1 MNTTTTPNK
10 KVLIIGINFSPEMTG
25 IGKYS
30 GEMVEWLVNDGYDC
44 TVLTSFPY
52 YPYWEV
58 QQPYKGRSFKKE
70 TLKDGKLNI
79 YRCPLYIPKEPTGLK
94 RVIHEATFLASA
106 MLMLIHLMF
115 KPKHDYVFCI
125 SPPFHIG
132 FLGLIYR
139 AIRGGKVLYHIQDLQ
154 IEAARDLKIIKSDVV
169 FKGLFSLERFIM
181 REVDFISSIS
191 KGMVKK
197 IKAKIDRDI
206 LFFPNWVDIHACHPI
221 ADSKVLKTDWNFN
234 EEDKVVLYAGSIGEK
249 QGLEVIL
256 DVAAKLQEHAFIKFA
271 ICGTGPHKQYL
282 IKRAQ
287 EEKLDNVSFFPLQE
301 KNLFNKFLNMAD
313 LHLVLQKKSAGDLV
327 MPSKLTTILAVGG
340 VAVVTAE
347 TGTTLH
353 DVIKDNDMGV
363 IVPPEDTDL
372 LAEAI
377 YRHCVI
383 DNDEIKS
390 NARSYAENQ
399 LNINRVIK
407 KVMNDIKNV
416 EVREESAIRF
426 LTLNSRGKK

>member
-1 MNTTTTPNK
+1 MNTSTQPNK
-10 KVLIIGINFSPEMTG
+10 RVLIIGINFSPEMTG

-30 GEMVEWLVNDGYDC
+30 GEMVDWLVNDGYDC

-58 QQPYKGRSFKKE
+58 QQPYKGRAYKKE
-70 TLKDGKLNI
+70 TLNNGKLNI
-79 YRCPLYIPKEPTGLK
+79 YRCPLYIPKKPSGLK
-94 RVIHEATFLASA
+94 RVLHEASFLASA
-106 MLMLIHLMF
+106 MLMLVHLMF
-115 KPKHDYVFCI
+115 KPKHDYVFCV

-132 FLGLIYR
+132 FLGLFYR
-139 AIRGGKVLYHIQDLQ
+139 AIRGGKILYHIQDLQ
-154 IEAARDLKIIKSDVV
+154 IEAARDLEIIKSEVV

-221 ADSKVLKTDWNFN
+221 PDPKGLKNDWNFK

-256 DVAAKLQEHAFIKFA
+256 DVAAKLREYSFIKFA
-271 ICGTGPHKQYL
+271 ICGTGPHKQHL
-282 IKRAQ
+282 INRAH
-287 EEKLDNVSFFPLQE
+287 EEKLDNISFFPLQE
-301 KNLFNKFLNMAD
+301 KSLFNQFLNMAD

-347 TGTTLH
+347 AGTTLH
-353 DVIKDNDMGV
+353 DVIRDNDMGV
-363 IVPPEDTDL
+363 IVPPEDTNL

-377 YRHCVI
+377 YHHCTI
-383 DNDEIKS
+383 NNDEIKS

-416 EVREESAIRF
+416 EVREESAIRY
-426 LTLNSRGKK
+426 LTLNRGKK